1 MSSPNPPARQ
11 WKLQFETFLTIL
23 KKKKLFEGG
32 NFRWIFSQTLFDQI
46 LDPFLFH
53 YTALLS
59 HSNHLDQLLYC

>member
-23 KKKKLFEGG
+23 KKKNFEGG

>member
-11 WKLQFETFLTIL
+11 WKLQFETFFDNSH
-23 KKKKLFEGG
+23 KKLFEGG